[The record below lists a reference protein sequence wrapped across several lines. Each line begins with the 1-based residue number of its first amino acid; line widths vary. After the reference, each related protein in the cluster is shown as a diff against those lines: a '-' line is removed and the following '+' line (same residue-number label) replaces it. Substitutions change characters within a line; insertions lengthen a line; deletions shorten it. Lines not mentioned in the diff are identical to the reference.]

1 MKTNCFSIVKDL
13 FHIKASEVGRIR
25 SVSLRVDQTDR
36 EHSLTLDSM
45 FIIHNA
51 IIYQFNLKY
60 IILNKEQPK
69 KEFKPNAH
77 SKVAL
82 DKVCYYIATHTS
94 DKMLFEAK
102 VNFTVNITGTK
113 GNIGKRR
120 FFETKEKNERR
131 FYL

>member
-25 SVSLRVDQTDR
+25 SVSLRVDQTNR

-69 KEFKPNAH
+69 KDFKPNAH
-77 SKVAL
+77 SKV
-82 DKVCYYIATHTS
+82 ATHTS